1 MGGVCQRPRGH
12 LRDRTLTRSFLE
24 QLSKAATFLEAG
36 RLARRGWWCS
46 LPLHEFGNVR
56 NRRLVAF
63 PVLYSFPVTENL
75 GDSLV
80 GCRLPLSPAQSPPDW
95 LLLSCQGPAV
105 PRPLSL
111 ASRSLHRPHTAWRR
125 DGGTE
130 SGVCPRSQ
138 DSSRVRCPQTSLFAP
153 GGRGRKEGVKPA
165 EIRTS
170 QEKIHVASS
179 RPLGEGRLSGR
190 V

>member
-36 RLARRGWWCS
+36 RLARRGRWCS

-80 GCRLPLSPAQSPPDW
+80 GCRLPLSPARSPPDW
-95 LLLSCQGPAV
+95 LLLSRQGP
-105 PRPLSL
+105 
-111 ASRSLHRPHTAWRR
+111 ASRSLHGPHAAWRR

-130 SGVCPRSQ
+130 SGACPRSQ

-153 GGRGRKEGVKPA
+153 GRSGRKEGVKPA